1 MCFFGFF
8 LIKEEKR
15 RLCLLRVV
23 ATIIKYNLIFN
34 YVADLAKA
42 TQRQMKSREQRQ
54 MIVK

>member
-42 TQRQMKSREQRQ
+42 T
-54 MIVK
+54 